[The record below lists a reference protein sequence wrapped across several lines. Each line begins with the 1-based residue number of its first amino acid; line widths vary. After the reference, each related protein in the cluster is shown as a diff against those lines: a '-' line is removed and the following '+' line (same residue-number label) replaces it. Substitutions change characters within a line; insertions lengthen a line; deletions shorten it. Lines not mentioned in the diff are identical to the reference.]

1 MTTVP
6 TLHLPSPDLASR
18 TCALF
23 VQAATPKYG
32 CLMAMLP
39 SLESVIPNW
48 AADNIDAKTLANDG
62 IEHETHCTVLYGWN
76 LGFEASRLKSILA
89 GHPPIV
95 LTVGKLSRF
104 ECPDYDVI
112 KFAVESP
119 ALVKL
124 NRDLSRQFKH
134 CITASEHKFN
144 AHITAAYV
152 QKGTNL
158 DLTAPR
164 IEGYSTV
171 VQQLLYSLP
180 DEKGRTVF
188 DLGRNTTATL
198 ATRIKN
204 LLRATQ
210 SPLNAQS
217 QQHAAARSLAQN
229 RYQQAVDD
237 FIAHAKAEAMSRDKK
252 RREKIKALWLLL
264 MLDAGEDAYSLIY
277 PKLAAIAT
285 PGTAKL
291 APPVKSEPADYAA
304 SRQTYLDNFSNTVLD
319 RLDAVVQ
326 QGAHD
331 AASPREIR
339 RQLDERATEL
349 RTGQGEVVA
358 MTESQ
363 ACYGHAQIRILKRAG
378 FKTALW
384 DQLDRP
390 TKRETHA
397 ANMEMGPQPL
407 GTLYPNG
414 QRCPGDPAG
423 GPGECLNCLCT
434 LVGVDRDNSFIKST
448 HIKEYQRTGSDG
460 KKITVHEHEDKRD
473 KWTGGI
479 GGIHLKRVGADVA
492 GKGGKWVT
500 HEDKEIPEHAKKMV
514 IPPAWKNVRIA
525 PDASHDLQAIGED
538 SKNRV
543 QRIYSEAATQKSAD
557 EKFSRNKELLE
568 KQGYIFKQNEENL
581 KSEHPKIREAA
592 ACMKLI
598 QETGIRPGSDN
609 ETGAEKQAYGA
620 TTLEGRHV
628 IVGPGGHVRLQFVG
642 KKGVDL
648 DIPVTDSATAI
659 MLKERKEKSGDDGK
673 LFGVTDGLLRDYSHT
688 LDGGSFKPKDFRTLK
703 GTNTA
708 LEAIKEVKEKP
719 ATLKEYKKVVM
730 AIAKKVSEVLG
741 NTPTIALQ
749 SYINPFVFDSIKPQ
763 DMSV

>member
-18 TCALF
+18 TRALF
-23 VQAATPKYG
+23 VQAGTPKYG

-62 IEHETHCTVLYGWN
+62 VEHETHCTVLYGWN
-76 LGFEASRLKSILA
+76 TGFDSSRLKSILA
-89 GHPPIV
+89 GHPSIV

-152 QKGTNL
+152 QKETNL

-180 DEKGRTVF
+180 DEKRRTVF

-204 LLRATQ
+204 LLRATE
-210 SPLNAQS
+210 SPAINAQS
-217 QQHAAARSLAQN
+217 KQHAAARLLAQN

-252 RREKIKALWLLL
+252 RREKIKVLWLLL

-277 PKLAAIAT
+277 PKLAAITT

-291 APPVKSEPADYAA
+291 APPVKSEPADFAA

-331 AASPREIR
+331 AATPREIR
-339 RQLDERATEL
+339 RQLDERASQL

-358 MTESQ
+358 TAESQ

-384 DQLDRP
+384 DQIDRP

-397 ANMEMGPQPL
+397 VNMEMGPQPL

-434 LVGVDRDNSFIKST
+434 LVGVDRSGSTVQAHDVSGEPRDYHGRWAKDGEKPLKQTETQEFKSWF
-448 HIKEYQRTGSDG
+448 KESKVIDADGKPLRVFHGAVKTFDEFSDKEKRGDEKNQRDGTYYFTTSPRLASEYTLENPFMAEPEKRTGLMQVKKEELPKATRLKLLPGLGRRSITLEKSENG
-460 KKITVHEHEDKRD
+460 KYSVPDEFLTP
-473 KWTGGI
+473 
-479 GGIHLKRVGADVA
+479 
-492 GKGGKWVT
+492 GGKLKKHASIQVELPTGHSIWNSHYDFST
-500 HEDKEIPEHAKKMV
+500 PEKAIESATEIYNKPGGYFTSESQVLPVHLSLQNPLMIEGQGTSHFNGVQLKDGRILSVGQLIDEAKRKGHDGLMV
-514 IPPAWKNVRIA
+514 KNIT
-525 PDASHDLQAIGED
+525 D
-538 SKNRV
+538 
-543 QRIYSEAATQKSAD
+543 
-557 EKFSRNKELLE
+557 
-568 KQGYIFKQNEENL
+568 
-581 KSEHPKIREAA
+581 AA
-592 ACMKLI
+592 ANPA
-598 QETGIRPGSDN
+598 R
-609 ETGAEKQAYGA
+609 AEKQ
-620 TTLEGRHV
+620 TT
-628 IVGPGGHVRLQFVG
+628 IVAFHPTQIKSAIGNSG
-642 KKGVDL
+642 K
-648 DIPVTDSATAI
+648 
-659 MLKERKEKSGDDGK
+659 
-673 LFGVTDGLLRDYSHT
+673 
-688 LDGGSFKPKDFRTLK
+688 
-703 GTNTA
+703 
-708 LEAIKEVKEKP
+708 
-719 ATLKEYKKVVM
+719 
-730 AIAKKVSEVLG
+730 
-741 NTPTIALQ
+741 
-749 SYINPFVFDSIKPQ
+749 FDSNDPKITSSE
-763 DMSV
+763 MEAV